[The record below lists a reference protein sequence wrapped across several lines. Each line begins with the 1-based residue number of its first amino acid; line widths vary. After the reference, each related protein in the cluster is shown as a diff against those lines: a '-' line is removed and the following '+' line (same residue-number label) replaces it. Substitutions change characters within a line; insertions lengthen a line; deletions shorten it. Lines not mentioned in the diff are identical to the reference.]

1 MNTSERRKFRVL
13 LIEDHSSHAA
23 TVKQFGD
30 MITWIKNLEDAK
42 AEILLGF
49 YDLAIVDIELLRT
62 RYDETRTENRE
73 YASLGGFDCCRWLRE
88 FLPSCERV
96 IWSSTGLDDF
106 HPSDLMQEAELNEF
120 FPGNP
125 LVTSVNKKGQH
136 DDSLEKLVCLRYR
149 FWEENRASLQ
159 FIRTKQS
166 KAFRTKLHDW
176 FNAIKDETIFNLPK
190 LDSSSI
196 EKKPGEE
203 EEKKRYENIKNRL
216 KQSLADE
223 MEYLIEHLCGQR
235 PIHELSLDKMLK
247 LRDSVE
253 FDDPIEE
260 WKFATDNLV
269 DELEINELPKQG
281 KSSAMTFCARPT
293 LHGRKSDVWL
303 LIKIDLKQRV
313 EQEVQNYERYW
324 KYVVGRSRRTELL
337 GHAIGSRLGAIC
349 YVFVGEEG
357 KQPEPIG
364 FESFSNPQEI
374 TKFISELFKTP
385 DLHRVTNNQRR
396 KGPIG
401 YFKDRFGKKD
411 WPNLWTDAL
420 NTLRDMVDLDLSD
433 IGNENPTQLP
443 LFERAYP
450 LTLAHGD
457 LHFGNIIAADV
468 SSFLLIDYRDSGWCP
483 RPLDFV
489 FLEAS
494 LRTGFAGVE
503 QNRKVILS
511 TNRLSMEVFR
521 EFWNSPKPSANDGTF
536 EVDTPYSGSSV
547 NSQILNAGVDS
558 ILRYCKRT
566 FEEVDAIEYTSIA
579 LGWSLI
585 LSGNSKLSEFER
597 LATTLWA
604 VSLGKYLT
612 ELGQGLN

>member
-1 MNTSERRKFRVL
+1 MNTSDRRKFRVL
-13 LIEDHSSHAA
+13 LLEDHPSVAS
-23 TVKQFGD
+23 TVKQFDD

-49 YDLAIVDIELLRT
+49 YDLAIVDITLLRT

-106 HPSDLMQEAELNEF
+106 HPSDLMQEAALNEF

-125 LVTSVNKKGQH
+125 LVTSVNRKGEH
-136 DDSLEKLVCLRYR
+136 EESLEKLVSLRYR

-159 FIRTKQS
+159 FVRTKQS
-166 KAFRTKLHDW
+166 KAFKAKLHDW
-176 FNAIKDETIFNLPK
+176 FNAIKDETIKNLPQI
-190 LDSSSI
+190 DSSTI
-196 EKKPGEE
+196 DKEQLGE
-203 EEKKRYENIKNRL
+203 EEKKRKEYLKNRL
-216 KQSLADE
+216 KQSLTDE
-223 MEYLIEHLCGQR
+223 MEYLIENLCGQR
-235 PIHELSLDKMLK
+235 PIHELSLNKMLDLK
-247 LRDSVE
+247 DSVK

-260 WKFATDNLV
+260 WKFGTDRLV

-293 LHGRKSDVWL
+293 LHGMTSDVWL
-303 LIKIDLKQRV
+303 LIKIDLKLRV

-337 GHAIGSRLGAIC
+337 GHAMGSRLGAIC

-357 KQPEPIG
+357 KQPEPIE
-364 FESFSNPQEI
+364 FESFSTPHEI

-385 DLHRVTNNQRR
+385 DLHRVTNNPRR

-401 YFKDRFGKKD
+401 YFRDRFGKKD
-411 WPNLWTDAL
+411 WPRLWTDAL
-420 NTLRDMVDLDLSD
+420 NTLREMVELDLSD
-433 IGNENPTQLP
+433 LVNENPTQHP
-443 LFERAYP
+443 LFERVYP

-457 LHFGNIIAADV
+457 LHFGNIISADV
-468 SSFLLIDYRDSGWCP
+468 TTFLLIDYRDSGWCP

-494 LRTGFAGVE
+494 LRTGFAGVAQTKNE
-503 QNRKVILS
+503 ILS
-511 TNRLSMEVFR
+511 ANRQSMEVFR
-521 EFWNSPKPSANDGTF
+521 DFWSSPKSSNN
-536 EVDTPYSGSSV
+536 EVDTAYSGSST
-547 NSQILNAGVDS
+547 NSQILNAGVES
-558 ILRYCKRT
+558 ILRYCNRT
-566 FEEVDAIEYTSIA
+566 FVEVDAIEYTSIA

-612 ELGQGLN
+612 ELG